1 MLFLFFTCSVFL
13 ILFHWIQSFGLFQH
27 VFLTPETLGKFP
39 TQFSS
44 VQSLSRVWLFA
55 TPWTTACQTS
65 LSITNSQSLL
75 KLISIE
81 SMMPSNHLLL
91 CHSLLLLPSIFLSI
105 RVSSNELALHIKWP
119 KYWSFSFSISPFN
132 DYSGLYIKPVHSER
146 DQPWMWAWALPLVS
160 CVMVGKWLNL
170 YEISSHI
177 SSINTGNN
185 KSYIVGLLFVVSK
198 LNLINGLA

>member
-1 MLFLFFTCSVFL
+1 MTLWPHWLQHARFPCPLSSPRVGPSLCPLYRWCHPTISASV
-13 ILFHWIQSFGLFQH
+13 I
-27 VFLTPETLGKFP
+27 P
-39 TQFSS
+39 
-44 VQSLSRVWLFA
+44 
-55 TPWTTACQTS
+55 
-65 LSITNSQSLL
+65 
-75 KLISIE
+75 
-81 SMMPSNHLLL
+81 
-91 CHSLLLLPSIFLSI
+91 LLLLTSIFPSITVF
-105 RVSSNELALHIKWP
+105 SSESALHIKWP

-132 DYSGLYIKPVHSER
+132 EYSGLYIKPVHSER